1 MEVPQKINVH
11 LSYDTAVTDS
21 PSYGVAVCVCL
32 FVCVCVCIYSK
43 YRQGRYTEG
52 QQAHEK
58 MINTTH
64 H

>member
-1 MEVPQKINVH
+1 MYTCHMIQQSP
-11 LSYDTAVTDS
+11 TAQGMVWLC
-21 PSYGVAVCVCL
+21 VCVC
-32 FVCVCVCIYSK
+32 VCECVCIYSK
-43 YRQGRYTEG
+43 YLQGRYTEG